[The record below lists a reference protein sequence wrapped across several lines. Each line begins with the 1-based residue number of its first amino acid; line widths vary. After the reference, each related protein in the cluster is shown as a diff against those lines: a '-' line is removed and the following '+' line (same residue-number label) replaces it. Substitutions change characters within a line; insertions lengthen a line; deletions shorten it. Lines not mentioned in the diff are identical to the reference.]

1 MINFAGQ
8 KSIREIYQKMK
19 NFILSIPKGL
29 PTIIMILL
37 ALYFTFANNPLGVNG
52 LKVFPYAEQ
61 VGHFILYFL
70 VALVFILD
78 YAKAK
83 LPHHSKI
90 NQEMALA
97 AVSAVMA
104 LLLEIGL
111 MWRTNGYNYDP
122 KNIYA
127 AALGAAL
134 AFLFYHF
141 WLLHPFRHYL
151 YHSLQHH
158 WRYQHRR
165 KKKK

>member
-1 MINFAGQ
+1 
-8 KSIREIYQKMK
+8 MK
-19 NFILSIPKGL
+19 NFILSIPNYVPSL
-29 PTIIMILL
+29 FMILV
-37 ALYFTFANNPLGVNG
+37 ALYFTFADNPLGING

-122 KNIYA
+122 KNIFA
-127 AALGAAL
+127 GALGAVL

-151 YHSLQHH
+151 YHSIQHH

>member
-1 MINFAGQ
+1 M
-8 KSIREIYQKMK
+8 KS
-19 NFILSIPKGL
+19 FILSFPKYVPSL
-29 PTIIMILL
+29 IMILV
-37 ALYFTFANNPLGVNG
+37 ALYFTFDDNPMGVNG

-78 YAKAK
+78 YAKSK

-111 MWRTNGYNYDP
+111 MLRTNGYNYDVS
-122 KNIYA
+122 NIYA
-127 AALGAAL
+127 ATLGAAL

-151 YHSLQHH
+151 YHSIQHH

>member
-1 MINFAGQ
+1 
-8 KSIREIYQKMK
+8 MK
-19 NFILSIPKGL
+19 NFILAIPKGV

-37 ALYFTFANNPLGVNG
+37 ALYFTFADNPLGVNG
-52 LKVFPYAEQ
+52 LKIFPYAEQ

-97 AVSAVMA
+97 AVSAVLA
-104 LLLEIGL
+104 LLLEICL

-122 KNIYA
+122 NNIVA